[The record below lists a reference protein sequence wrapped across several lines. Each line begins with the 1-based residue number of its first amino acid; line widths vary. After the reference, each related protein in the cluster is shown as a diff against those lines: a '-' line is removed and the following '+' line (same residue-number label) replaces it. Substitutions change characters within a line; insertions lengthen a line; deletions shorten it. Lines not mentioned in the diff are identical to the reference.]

1 MSRWQ
6 SADEK
11 TAVEEKT
18 KSRSEELISPA
29 ISIGRY
35 PVDVGNDKLRN
46 KGGYQDRGGLYEESG
61 HNSFTTIIR
70 FQDIKD
76 SESNYNHY
84 DVE

>member
-1 MSRWQ
+1 
-6 SADEK
+6 
-11 TAVEEKT
+11 
-18 KSRSEELISPA
+18 
-29 ISIGRY
+29 
-35 PVDVGNDKLRN
+35 VDVGNAKLR